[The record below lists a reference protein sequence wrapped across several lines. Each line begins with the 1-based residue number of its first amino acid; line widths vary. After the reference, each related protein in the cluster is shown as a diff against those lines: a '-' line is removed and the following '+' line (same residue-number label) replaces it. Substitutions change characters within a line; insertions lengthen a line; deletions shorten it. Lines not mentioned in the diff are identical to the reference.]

1 MPHVILNGSISIED
15 VFNSL
20 LPFTIRDENYVLRT
34 LSKYI
39 NTEKTS
45 ILVEALSIE
54 KDGKIAFLVVL
65 GNREDGLV
73 IRIYPELDIKKTDG
87 VKKILA
93 ELAKQTL
100 QKFPNLTI
108 GKTNLQDFLSPT

>member
-1 MPHVILNGSISIED
+1 MPHVILNGDISIED

-20 LPFTIRDENYVLRT
+20 LPFTIHDENYILRT

-54 KDGKIAFLVVL
+54 KGAKIGFLVML
-65 GNREDGLV
+65 SNREDGLV

-87 VKKILA
+87 VKKILG
-93 ELAKQTL
+93 EIAKQIL
-100 QKFPNLTI
+100 QKFPNLKI
-108 GKTNLQDFLSPT
+108 GKTNLQHFLSTN